1 MASIDFPNS
10 PAVNDTFTAG
20 NSSYRWTGLAW
31 VSNNLAAITWTD
43 VTGKPTTF
51 PPSAHTHVIADTT
64 GLQTALDGKQ
74 AIVSGVSSTEIGYLD
89 GVTSAI
95 QTQLN
100 DKAATSHTHVVGDTT
115 GLQTALDGKAATS
128 HTHAISDVTSLQTS
142 LDGKAATSH
151 THVIA
156 DTTGLQT
163 ALDGKAATSHTHTIA
178 NVTGLQAALDAKVAA
193 IQPIQELTANYTLAA
208 GSNGKL
214 FYSAS
219 ASTITVTVN
228 FANIEVGER
237 IDFLQTAAGKITIS
251 PFMGLQTVSD
261 GNKLS
266 TNGAGTALSLMC
278 YAYDG
283 TFKKLTVIGNLS

>member
-1 MASIDFPNS
+1 MAAIDFPNS

-20 NSSYRWTGLAW
+20 NSSYRWTGVAW

-43 VTGKPTTF
+43 ISGKPTTF
-51 PPSAHTHVIADTT
+51 PPSSHTHVIT
-64 GLQTALDGKQ
+64 
-74 AIVSGVSSTEIGYLD
+74 
-89 GVTSAI
+89 
-95 QTQLN
+95 
-100 DKAATSHTHVVGDTT
+100 DTT
-115 GLQTALDGKAATS
+115 GLQTALDGKAATV

-151 THVIA
+151 THVVA

-178 NVTGLQAALDAKVAA
+178 NVTGLQTALDAKVAA

-251 PFMGLQTVSD
+251 PFMGFQTVSD

>member
-43 VTGKPTTF
+43 ISGKPTTF
-51 PPSAHTHVIADTT
+51 PPSAHTHAIADTT
-64 GLQTALDGKQ
+64 GLQTALDGKAATSHTHVKADVTDFAHTHLLADITDYTAPDLSGKQ
-74 AIVSGVSSTEIGYLD
+74 DVVAGVSSTEIGYLD

-100 DKAATSHTHVVGDTT
+100 
-115 GLQTALDGKAATS
+115 GKAA
-128 HTHAISDVTSLQTS
+128 
-142 LDGKAATSH
+142 
-151 THVIA
+151 
-156 DTTGLQT
+156 
-163 ALDGKAATSHTHTIA
+163 AL
-178 NVTGLQAALDAKVAA
+178 
-193 IQPIQELTANYTLAA
+193 QPIQELTANYTLAS

-251 PFMGLQTVSD
+251 PFMGFQTVSE

-283 TFKKLTVIGNLS
+283 TYKKLTVIGNLS